1 MKKLER
7 INAEKLRAELTK
19 LAPVKT
25 SQALSDESIKVE
37 LLKTKSM
44 PLVSWKEKVT
54 YLSSQ
59 VDKNQVETIQTFDIF
74 T

>member
-59 VDKNQVETIQTFDIF
+59 VDKNQVETIQTFDIV